1 MGFMTRKFAL
11 YMICLVVLVCIA
23 FSAVASAEIVVGVKP
38 GDWIEYNVTIT
49 GEVPK
54 QHDVTWC
61 RFDVKAVD
69 GKNVYVDVTWKYSDG
84 SNETVSETIK
94 LDTGHIGEAFIIP
107 ANSDKGDTFS
117 SYEGNITIS
126 GVEEKTCAGATR
138 SVVYANT
145 PETMF
150 YWDMSTGFLVEANSS
165 SSKFTMFTKAEETN
179 MWQTQIFGLDQT
191 VFIALVVVVIV
202 ATLAIFLI
210 RKLRKQSVPL
220 S

>member
-1 MGFMTRKFAL
+1 MTRKFAL
-11 YMICLVVLVCIA
+11 CTICLTVLISVA
-23 FSAVASAEIVVGVKP
+23 FSAVASAEIAVGVKQ
-38 GDWIEYNVTIT
+38 GDWIEYNVTFT
-49 GEVPK
+49 GDVPV

-61 RFDVKAVD
+61 RFDVTAVD
-69 GKNVYVDVTWKYSDG
+69 GENVYVDVTWRYFDG

-94 LDTGHIGEAFIIP
+94 LGTGHIGEAFIIP

-126 GVEEKTCAGATR
+126 GAEEKNCAGATR
-138 SVVYANT
+138 KVVYANT

-165 SSKFTMFTKAEETN
+165 YSEYTLFTKVEKTN

-191 VFIALVVVVIV
+191 VFIALVVLVLV
-202 ATLAIFLI
+202 AGLAVAILLI
-210 RKLRKQSVPL
+210 RKRKK
-220 S
+220 